1 MKMTIKNDLDLVRTL
16 NKGNWAVLTAS
27 LESWGNGHHS
37 RNVEANE
44 CLAEYLDEQDY
55 AYVPLTG
62 FYKGVDQGAS
72 FLILEIELGDAVKL
86 ATRLKQESFM
96 SPLGLT
102 FCAGATMNAEK
113 LQVCYTPRSGCF
125 IFGKSAEDGENYSK
139 TENGLAFR
147 MTLIEKD
154 SK

>member
-1 MKMTIKNDLDLVRTL
+1 MKMTIKNDLELARVL
-16 NKGNWAVLTAS
+16 NKGNWAVMTAS

-72 FLILEIELGDAVKL
+72 FLILEIELADAWML
-86 ATRLKQESFM
+86 AKRLKQESFCA
-96 SPLGLT
+96 PEGLV
-102 FCAGATMNAEK
+102 FCEND
-113 LQVCYTPRSGCF
+113 TPILPRTGCF
-125 IFGKSAEDGENYSK
+125 IFGKSAEDGENFSK
-139 TENGLAFR
+139 TTENGLAFR
-147 MTLIEKD
+147 MTLIEKP
-154 SK
+154 